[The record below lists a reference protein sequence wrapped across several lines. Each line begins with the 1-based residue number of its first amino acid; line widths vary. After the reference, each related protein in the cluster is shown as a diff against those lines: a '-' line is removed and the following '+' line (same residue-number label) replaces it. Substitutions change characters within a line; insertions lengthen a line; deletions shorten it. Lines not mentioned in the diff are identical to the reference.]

1 MVNSSPA
8 SMGPNQYWQ
17 IISKHRH
24 QGSLAFLAV
33 LTLGVIAT
41 TLKPSVYQA
50 DAKLK
55 FKGNTASS
63 SLTEVSK
70 AIGTLSPIVDQ
81 GNPLDT
87 ESEVLRSVP
96 MIKKTINDPELQLK
110 DSEGKIL
117 SVDSFKKNLKVG
129 SIVSTD
135 ILEVSYISE
144 DPEEATKVV
153 NTLIRNYLE
162 NNLAVNKAEAEAAKK
177 TVEGQLPRVISSLH
191 QTELA
196 IRQLKD
202 DSQYIDPEQDNYVS
216 IFRMQEIRKDLS
228 IAEGELLSANSQANY
243 IRSEL
248 GLTAQQAVILA
259 NIGQSPEVKET
270 ILKLQ
275 GAESEL
281 AIAQARFT
289 ANSPNVI
296 EAQAQA
302 SSLKKLLEKQTI
314 AIGGEGARAIIGKLK
329 TGEIQQKLT
338 NELIDLETSSSG
350 LRKKIANLKRTEQE
364 HLAKMQQSPIV
375 EQKLRVLTREL
386 DSLDS
391 TYKVLQQQ
399 LQNISNAESQ
409 DSSNI
414 RVISNADIPSEPM
427 FPRTVGYLASG
438 SLAFLA
444 ATIVIYLSEV
454 TGRSAKIVDEVK
466 QIENYGSS
474 ALETI
479 PEVHE
484 IRYLTEEDIR
494 RLTAEIVRLYSK

>member
-1 MVNSSPA
+1 MINASPA
-8 SMGPNQYWQ
+8 SMGPDQYWQ

-24 QGSLAFLAV
+24 QGSLAFLAM
-33 LTLGVIAT
+33 LTLGVVAT

-70 AIGTLSPIVDQ
+70 AIGNLSPIVDQ

-87 ESEVLRSVP
+87 EAEVLRSVP

-110 DSEGKIL
+110 DREGKTL
-117 SVDSFKKNLKVG
+117 SVDSFQKNLKVG

-135 ILEVSYISE
+135 ILEVSYISQ

-153 NTLIRNYLE
+153 NTLIKNYLE
-162 NNLAVNKAEAEAAKK
+162 NNLAVNKAEAEAARKI
-177 TVEGQLPRVISSLH
+177 VEGQLPRVVSSLR
-191 QTELA
+191 QTEVA

-202 DSQYIDPEQDNYVS
+202 DNEYIDPQQDNYVS
-216 IFRMQEIRKDLS
+216 IFRMQEIRKGIS
-228 IAEGELLSANSQANY
+228 ETEGELLSNNSQANY
-243 IRSEL
+243 IRNEL
-248 GLTAQQAVILA
+248 GLTAPQALILA
-259 NIGQSPEVKET
+259 NISQSPEVQET

-275 GAESEL
+275 EAESEL
-281 AIAQARFT
+281 AIAQGRFT

-296 EAQAQA
+296 EAQVQA

-314 AIGGEGARAIIGKLK
+314 AIGGESARAIIGKLK
-329 TGEIQQKLT
+329 TGETQQGLT
-338 NELIDLETSSSG
+338 NELIALETSSSG
-350 LRKKIANLKRTEQE
+350 LRKKIANLKRAEQE

-391 TYKVLQQQ
+391 TYKVLQEQ
-399 LQNISNAESQ
+399 LQNISNAETQ

-414 RVISNADIPSEPM
+414 RVISNAEIPSEPL
-427 FPRTVGYLASG
+427 FSRAVGYLASG
-438 SLAFLA
+438 SLAILT
-444 ATIVIYLSEV
+444 ATVVIYLSE
-454 TGRSAKIVDEVK
+454 TRSRSAKIVDGVK
-466 QIENYGSS
+466 QIENYGAG

-479 PEVHE
+479 SEVRE
-484 IRYLTEEDIR
+484 IRYLTEEDIK
-494 RLTAEIVRLYSK
+494 RLTAEIVRLYGK